1 MTAVIDG
8 QDSDNWMR
16 ISVGFRRVRVTI
28 LIVDPGR
35 AADLVMDGS

>member
-1 MTAVIDG
+1 MAAVIDS

-16 ISVGFRRVRVTI
+16 ISVGFRRVGVAI

-35 AADLVMDGS
+35 AAYLVMDGS